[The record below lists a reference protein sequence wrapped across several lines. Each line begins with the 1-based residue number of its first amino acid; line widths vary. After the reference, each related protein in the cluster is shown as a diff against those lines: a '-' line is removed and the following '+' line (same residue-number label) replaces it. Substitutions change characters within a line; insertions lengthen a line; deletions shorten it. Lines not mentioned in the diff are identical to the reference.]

1 MYSMNYYTNY
11 YNLRK
16 HLYRV
21 RYYEKK
27 EEEQRKEELYK
38 KYGGEKCY
46 YINTLK
52 DMGFLIVKPIDDK
65 QDNKSISSVRED
77 VSGVRI
83 SKE

>member
-16 HLYRV
+16 HLYKV

-27 EEEQRKEELYK
+27 DEEQREIELYK
-38 KYGGEKCY
+38 EFGGKKEFYKNSL
-46 YINTLK
+46 IN
-52 DMGFLIVKPIDDK
+52 MGFLIIKPIDDT

-83 SKE
+83 LKE

>member
-1 MYSMNYYTNY
+1 MNYYTNY

-16 HLYRV
+16 HLYKM

-27 EEEQRKEELYK
+27 DQEQRDYELYK
-38 KYGGEKCY
+38 DYGGKEKFY
-46 YINTLK
+46 KKSLI
-52 DMGFLIVKPIDDK
+52 DMGVLVIKPIDDK
-65 QDNKSISSVRED
+65 QDKMNTSSVRED

>member
-1 MYSMNYYTNY
+1 MNTYYSNY

-16 HLYRV
+16 HLYKI

-27 EEEQRKEELYK
+27 NEEQREIELYK

-52 DMGFLIVKPIDDK
+52 DMGFLIVKPIDDT
-65 QDNKSISSVRED
+65 QDN
-77 VSGVRI
+77 
-83 SKE
+83 